1 MEFHVNQ
8 QRINIPLTM
17 ESVQVTDLGANA
29 RLAVIATSL
38 FSMRGNFTHVSV
50 GRNNHVILRYNRI
63 IYNFTCLLQCFTL
76 YNCYF
81 QNIYS

>member
-50 GRNNHVILRYNRI
+50 GRSNHVILRYNRI

-76 YNCYF
+76 CN
-81 QNIYS
+81 